1 MKARHVMHGGNGAL
15 NVSVRNRDFRSE
27 EPCNYVNSD
36 VITRIVSS
44 QEKGFG
50 VVRNGER
57 GSRV

>member
-1 MKARHVMHGGNGAL
+1 MHGGNGAL